1 MCVFGHYAPA
11 FVLCN
16 LLIASERNTK
26 NLYNLL
32 IIIVETTTVKIAVC
46 IDWTTTN
53 CDDLCIYPAVQ
64 SSKIW
69 NSTYIHHL
77 STNLII

>member
-1 MCVFGHYAPA
+1 MCVFGHYASA

-46 IDWTTTN
+46 ID
-53 CDDLCIYPAVQ
+53 
-64 SSKIW
+64 
-69 NSTYIHHL
+69 
-77 STNLII
+77 